1 MFVEKPESLRSI
13 SCLYLLPMS
22 LYCIPTVYTY
32 IYGYLSKEFPHEAV
46 IVWGLIDQARTLPKR
61 MRRWM
66 TRFLGSRK

>member
-1 MFVEKPESLRSI
+1 
-13 SCLYLLPMS
+13 MS
-22 LYCIPTVYTY
+22 LYCIPTVYIY
-32 IYGYLSKEFPHEAV
+32 IYGYLSKEFPREAV

>member
-22 LYCIPTVYTY
+22 LYCIPTVYIYMDIYLKNSRAKQY
-32 IYGYLSKEFPHEAV
+32 I